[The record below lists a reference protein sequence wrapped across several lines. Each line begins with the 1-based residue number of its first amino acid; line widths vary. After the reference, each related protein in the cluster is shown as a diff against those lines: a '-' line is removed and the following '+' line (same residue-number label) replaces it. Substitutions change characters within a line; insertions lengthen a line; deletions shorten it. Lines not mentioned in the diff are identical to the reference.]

1 LIWVSGK
8 GVCTWKVDDEAQKV
22 VFSPYNANDPP
33 KAIAAAIK
41 ANQSWRI
48 AKAIRRKNEDGEW
61 YDVTKALMDEMLF
74 FPFGQHD
81 DLVDATSRIYDI
93 GTTRPRKVT
102 STDLERYYADA

>member
-1 LIWVSGK
+1 
-8 GVCTWKVDDEAQKV
+8 
-22 VFSPYNANDPP
+22 
-33 KAIAAAIK
+33 
-41 ANQSWRI
+41 
-48 AKAIRRKNEDGEW
+48 
-61 YDVTKALMDEMLF
+61 MDEMLF